1 MSSHEASATLATP
14 LGEHDHAQGAGDAP
28 VTLVEYGDYQCP
40 YCGTAH
46 SIVKRVQKELGKQLR
61 FVFRNFP
68 LKEAHP
74 HALHAAIA
82 AEAVAAHGEVAFWKM
97 HDALYEHQDALADDE
112 LTTYAK
118 TLGVPAAEIT
128 SAFAGG
134 SAADKVRSDFRGGI
148 RSGVNG
154 TPTFF
159 INGDRFDGNW
169 ADVGAFVAA
178 LRAAAEAGA

>member
-1 MSSHEASATLATP
+1 MSSGEAPATLATP
-14 LGEHDHAQGAGDAP
+14 VGDHDHAQGAANAP

-46 SIVKRVQKELGKQLR
+46 TIVKRVQKEMGTQLR

-68 LKEAHP
+68 LREAHP

-82 AEAVAAHGEVAFWKM
+82 AETVAAHGEDAFWKM
-97 HDALYEHQDALADDE
+97 HDALYEHQDALADDN
-112 LTTYAK
+112 LAAYAK
-118 TLGVPAAEIT
+118 SAGVPAREIT
-128 SAFAGG
+128 QAFAGG
-134 SAADKVRSDFRGGI
+134 PAADKVRSDFRGGI

-159 INGDRFDGNW
+159 INGERFDGNW
-169 ADVGAFVAA
+169 SDVGAFVAA
-178 LRAAAEAGA
+178 LRAAAESGT